1 MTITMS
7 GDGTIYENGQKV
19 GHVHV
24 GSAVREPSEM
34 MAAKAVVAALTEA
47 GMLVTER
54 PTLQVGDRVEW
65 TNRHGVVFD
74 GAIVATD
81 LAQVFGNGVYTTL
94 SADRLRIRLVSHA
107 GGES

>member
-1 MTITMS
+1 MNVDPIDVVARILHPVMRDDNCDC
-7 GDGTIYENGQKV
+7 GGFGV
-19 GHVHV
+19 
-24 GSAVREPSEM
+24 SEHLV
-34 MAAKAVVAALTEA
+34 AEAVVAALTEA

>member
-7 GDGTIYENGQKV
+7 GDGTIPHQQPHPQG
-19 GHVHV
+19 
-24 GSAVREPSEM
+24 EPMNPTHLVAE
-34 MAAKAVVAALTEA
+34 AVVAALTEA